1 MIVFTHRLAFAQ
13 LLESSVSEFNA
24 ASALDGD
31 VARAQIKHIELR
43 NSPLGHPSDPNYI
56 NNMKLESAANKL
68 LNHDVADIKKALK
81 DGDFND
87 ADSKTYA
94 LCTAFRNM
102 IE

>member
-1 MIVFTHRLAFAQ
+1 
-13 LLESSVSEFNA
+13 
-24 ASALDGD
+24 
-31 VARAQIKHIELR
+31 
-43 NSPLGHPSDPNYI
+43 
-56 NNMKLESAANKL
+56 MKLESAANKL